1 MKKLIA
7 VLGLMLAV
15 SPFALAQDKGGSDSK
30 KAPAAAEKAQKEP
43 TAKQKAQRERMSAC
57 ADKAGERKGDERKK
71 FMSSCLKGEDMAA
84 SSPKQAGQKNK
95 MKSCNK
101 DAADK
106 KLKGDERKKFMSECL
121 KA

>member
-7 VLGLMLAV
+7 VLGLVFAV
-15 SPFALAQDKGGSDSK
+15 SPIALAQDKGKSDSK
-30 KAPAAAEKAQKEP
+30 KPPAAAENAQKEP

-71 FMSSCLKGEDMAA
+71 FMSSCLKGEDPTA
-84 SSPKQAGQKNK
+84 SPKQKDQQNK
-95 MKSCNK
+95 MKTCNK

-106 KLKGDERKKFMSECL
+106 NLKGDERKKFMSECL
-121 KA
+121 KG